1 LRARACADVLVVVI
15 TMVSLTIMI
24 IMPSIGTQ
32 LLFQPLPARGAD
44 DHSSETSLHASGTV
58 A

>member
-1 LRARACADVLVVVI
+1 VVVI

-32 LLFQPLPARGAD
+32 LLQPLPARGAD